1 MGKKRESTPSNFVAV
16 GAHTWGRGATEK
28 DARRALLRAGTSR
41 TERALVYRLPDG
53 ASEAYVDD
61 YGSVC
66 WEGPAGKMVLVARY
80 VAGKRTE
87 ETQP

>member
-1 MGKKRESTPSNFVAV
+1 MGKKRESTSSNFVSV
-16 GAHTWGRGATEK
+16 GASVWGRGDTEK
-28 DARRALLRAGTSR
+28 EARSKMLRAGASR

-53 ASEAYVDD
+53 ARDAYVDD
-61 YGSVC
+61 HGSVC

-87 ETQP
+87 ETKP